1 MNAPVGSVSPEA
13 RALPR
18 RDSRLDLAFRRSG
31 NRTRIGRQFA
41 AYPFHLT
48 RSFDLDPA
56 IPHLAT
62 VYLQSCSGGL
72 YGGERLAT
80 AVSVGPGAAAH
91 ITSQAATIVHNARG
105 NGTTQE
111 TALVLEPGAFLAVTP
126 DPLVLFTGACLTAT
140 TRLAMAPGAV
150 ALLTETIAEHRLAG
164 DGQPFE
170 RYESATLVA
179 SETGRLLVSDR
190 MAIDGADF
198 AAAIGGGDRRWTT
211 AGTAFLLG
219 AAPDLPTPAVALE
232 AIEAPSS
239 VGGVTAL
246 PNEAGL
252 AVRMLATQSATIRGA
267 FTRLFGLIVAHRFG
281 ALPAPRRK

>member
-1 MNAPVGSVSPEA
+1 MNAPLGSMSPEA

-18 RDSRLDLAFRRSG
+18 RDARLDLAFRRSG
-31 NRTRIGRQFA
+31 IRTRVGRQFA

-56 IPHLAT
+56 IPGLTT

-80 AVSVGPGAAAH
+80 EISVGPGAAAH
-91 ITSQAATIVHNARG
+91 VTSQAATIVHNARG

-111 TALVLEPGAFLAVTP
+111 TVLALEPGAFLAVTP
-126 DPLVLFTGACLTAT
+126 DPLVLFTGARLATT
-140 TRLAMAPGAV
+140 TRLEMAPGAV
-150 ALLTETIAEHRLAG
+150 ALLTETIVEHRLAG
-164 DGQPFE
+164 DAQPFE
-170 RYESATLVA
+170 RYESAVLVA
-179 SETGRLLVSDR
+179 DAAGRLLVSDR

-198 AAAIGGGDRRWTT
+198 AGAIGGGDRRWTT
-211 AGTAFLLG
+211 AGTALMLG
-219 AAPDLPTPAVALE
+219 ARQDLPAPAAIFE
-232 AIEAPSS
+232 AIDAPSS

-246 PNEAGL
+246 PNEMGIS
-252 AVRMLATQSATIRGA
+252 VRMLATQSATVRGA

-281 ALPAPRRK
+281 AAPAPRRK